1 MTEETREQIKKELWF
16 SFFTEN
22 LFKNNLITEEQ
33 KREIEKHF

>member
-33 KREIEKHF
+33 KREIEKYF